1 MGARHDGRAARCA
14 GVIEEATIPC
24 RADLTL
30 EDVRSALASWAAAE
44 GGVVRM
50 DRPLREIE
58 GGRHFHVAAPGL
70 GSGTLEVNF
79 EPADNG
85 EGPRRQARVRVY
97 AREHWR
103 GTWAGGAQ
111 LRLVEHLAAELGA

>member
-1 MGARHDGRAARCA
+1 
-14 GVIEEATIPC
+14 VIDEATIPC
-24 RADLTL
+24 RAGLTVV
-30 EDVRSALASWAAAE
+30 DVRSALAGWAAGE

-50 DRPLREIE
+50 DRPLREID
-58 GGRHFHVAAPGL
+58 GGRHFPVAAPSR

-79 EPADNG
+79 EPANDP
-85 EGPRRQARVRVY
+85 EGSGPPPRVRVY